1 MHPTHDVSPHE
12 SARTA
17 RPTLTSPRARRIALA
32 AALVVG
38 ALALAAC
45 APGPNPDVGTP
56 TADGS
61 PAGFWLGLW
70 QGIIVPVTFV
80 VSLFTDTVNIYEV
93 HNNGN
98 WYDFGFVLG
107 LGLFVGGPFGA
118 SRGRRNH

>member
-17 RPTLTSPRARRIALA
+17 RPALTSPRARRIALA

>member
-17 RPTLTSPRARRIALA
+17 RTTLTSPRARRVALA

-70 QGIIVPVTFV
+70 QGVIVPVTFV

-118 SRGRRNH
+118 SRGRRHH

>member
-1 MHPTHDVSPHE
+1 MHPTHNVSPHE

-17 RPTLTSPRARRIALA
+17 RTTLTSPRARRIALA

-70 QGIIVPVTFV
+70 QGVIVPVTFV

-118 SRGRRNH
+118 SRGRRHH

>member
-1 MHPTHDVSPHE
+1 MSTTHQAPRISP
-12 SARTA
+12 A
-17 RPTLTSPRARRIALA
+17 RARQVALA

-45 APGPNPDVGTP
+45 APGANPDVGTP
-56 TADGS
+56 TPDGS
-61 PAGFWLGLW
+61 TAGFWLGLW

-98 WYDFGFVLG
+98 WYDVGFVLG

-118 SRGRRNH
+118 SRSRRHS

>member
-1 MHPTHDVSPHE
+1 MHPTHDVSPHDT
-12 SARTA
+12 ART
-17 RPTLTSPRARRIALA
+17 TLTSSRARRIVLA
-32 AALVVG
+32 TALVVG

>member
-1 MHPTHDVSPHE
+1 MHPTHDVSPHG
-12 SARTA
+12 TA
-17 RPTLTSPRARRIALA
+17 PTTLTSSRARRVALA
-32 AALVVG
+32 AVLVVG

-56 TADGS
+56 TADGG

-70 QGIIVPVTFV
+70 QGVIVPVTFV

>member
-1 MHPTHDVSPHE
+1 MHPTHNVSPHE

-17 RPTLTSPRARRIALA
+17 RTTLTSPRARRVALA

-70 QGIIVPVTFV
+70 QGVIVPVTFV

-118 SRGRRNH
+118 SRGRRHH

>member
-1 MHPTHDVSPHE
+1 MSSTHGNDVSP
-12 SARTA
+12 RT
-17 RPTLTSPRARRIALA
+17 RSEGGPYRGRRRLVITL
-32 AALVVG
+32 ALVVG